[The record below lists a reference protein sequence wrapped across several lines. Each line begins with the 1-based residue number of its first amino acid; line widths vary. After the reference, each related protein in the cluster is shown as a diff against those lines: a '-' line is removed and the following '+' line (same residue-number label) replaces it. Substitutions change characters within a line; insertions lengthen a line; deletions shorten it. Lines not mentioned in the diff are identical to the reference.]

1 MLVGS
6 AATARLAAGRTRFLG
21 SHEGAFL
28 PMVPEV
34 YQALRAR
41 HETQDCPTEGWV
53 FPTAS
58 ASGHMEEPSAM
69 QWHAK
74 ALATLVKAHKEDPGA
89 NPEVRPFE
97 LRDTHGPTCDVFT
110 LARIVGHSSITISQ
124 RYCHPQADA
133 VERAFAQM
141 AGTRELVTDGGHRQ
155 ERPKENSQ
163 EEEDITLSISER

>member
-97 LRDTHGPTCDVFT
+97 PYCLRHTF
-110 LARIVGHSSITISQ
+110 
-124 RYCHPQADA
+124 
-133 VERAFAQM
+133 
-141 AGTRELVTDGGHRQ
+141 GTRMARRVTCSRWRASWATARSRSHSDIVTRKPTQSSELLRKWLERGNWSPTVVTVKNDPRKT
-155 ERPKENSQ
+155 RKRKR
-163 EEEDITLSISER
+163 I